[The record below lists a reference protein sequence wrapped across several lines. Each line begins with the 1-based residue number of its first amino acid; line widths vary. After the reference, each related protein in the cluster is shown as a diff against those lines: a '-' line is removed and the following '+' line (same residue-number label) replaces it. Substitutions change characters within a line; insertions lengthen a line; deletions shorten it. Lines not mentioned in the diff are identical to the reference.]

1 MRKKI
6 RSLSTSSQSKNLYEF
21 LEVVKN
27 HVSDIRNEI
36 PCKPEIER
44 DVRIATCDAIE
55 EHWRC
60 PGRDRRFVWS
70 VDPGQYA
77 AVQSPGDDRGTDAR
91 YSRRTTSGRRTI
103 AADR

>member
-1 MRKKI
+1 MKLNDSMRKKI

-21 LEVVKN
+21 LEMVKN

-55 EHWRC
+55 ELII
-60 PGRDRRFVWS
+60 
-70 VDPGQYA
+70 Q
-77 AVQSPGDDRGTDAR
+77 
-91 YSRRTTSGRRTI
+91 TI
-103 AADR
+103 KRAGIDNESDNYDEFI